1 MFQKLPSS
9 YLYRA
14 EQWEVKLLG
23 LCRSQE
29 LWDLCLADT
38 DVQYSTVQSCTEM
51 YSASAKV
58 SCRPG
63 DSGLVTP
70 APSSTTLLI
79 PLIFILFMASN
90 VLHTAALAGSDDPV
104 RNIQWYVQWYV
115 KIYAEH
121 SAGPDIDCHLMAVLC
136 TAVVCTR
143 LLEWPR
149 ARLASS
155 SNQGGL
161 CLSAG
166 VNLPCINY
174 RKNDINL
181 RWRD

>member
-29 LWDLCLADT
+29 LWYLCLADT
-38 DVQYSTVQSCTEM
+38 DVQYSTVQYRAVQRCTVQVPR
-51 YSASAKV
+51 SVVGPVTVAWSHRH
-58 SCRPG
+58 RPVQ
-63 DSGLVTP
+63 LF
-70 APSSTTLLI
+70 SSRWYLYYLWLLMFSTLLHWLDLMTQSGI
-79 PLIFILFMASN
+79 SSDMSSDMSSAIRSILQ
-90 VLHTAALAGSDDPV
+90 VLVSTVIWWKS
-104 RNIQWYVQWYV
+104 
-115 KIYAEH
+115 
-121 SAGPDIDCHLMAVLC
+121 SVLQLS
-136 TAVVCTR
+136 V
-143 LLEWPR
+143 LEWPR